1 MLKLNKTLER
11 HNHGVAY
18 FAWSPNS
25 TRLAV
30 CGPED
35 CDEVILDFV
44 LSRNLKKSL
53 LVWLKKTY
61 LH

>member
-18 FAWSPNS
+18 FAWSPDS

-35 CDEVILDFV
+35 CDEVILDFD
-44 LSRNLKKSL
+44 LSRYLKKLRCS
-53 LVWLKKTY
+53 VYEKAY